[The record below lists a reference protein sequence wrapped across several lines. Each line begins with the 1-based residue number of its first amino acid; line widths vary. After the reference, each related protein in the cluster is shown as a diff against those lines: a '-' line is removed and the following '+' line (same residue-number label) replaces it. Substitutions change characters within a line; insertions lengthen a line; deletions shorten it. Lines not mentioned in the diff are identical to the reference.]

1 MKKILLLLSLVVF
14 MFLIAIG
21 QADAGKFEKKIS
33 AALRAQIAAKNDYVK
48 SPTSE
53 KFKELKEM
61 GLQEARNQIVFLH
74 SKRKPSKSQLK
85 YLTGLGMKIFAD
97 SWVAPVGNHPTGYL
111 IAKIPVNKINRL
123 AKKSF
128 VTKLETAERILA
140 PQNDEAATSI
150 KADEVWDN
158 FGWTGS
164 GVKIAVLDSGLDTTH
179 DDIPTPIASKD
190 YSNYPNLDEDI
201 ENQVTGH
208 GTHVAGSAVGR
219 GTLSN
224 GKYRGIAP
232 DADLIFLKIGND
244 SSSSA
249 SFSAMV
255 AAIMAAVDDGADII
269 NISYSGYASHKD
281 GSDEICQAVDYA
293 KSKGVIVFAA
303 AGNEGKRQKHYSGTV
318 NAESESDFIE
328 MDVAG
333 YVSIDMNWF
342 DGLGVSND
350 LHMKLFDADKQE
362 ISVYT
367 FRDSES
373 SRGTELEVLSVFV
386 QEGVYYIKVENNSN
400 SDQFFH
406 LYSLSSFVTFDNAD
420 PNYTVQ
426 IPALADGVVAVAS
439 YTTRPSWT
447 NYLGD
452 FYDFGGL
459 IGEISSF
466 SSRGPRIDGEKKPS
480 VAAPGDSI
488 ISARDKIQVLGGADY
503 LIIDNDG
510 TNDGNGPA
518 DYMVLQGTSM
528 SAPVVAGGAA
538 LLMQANPSFKGDP
551 DGLLDLMQKTASKG
565 NNWDNLWGYG
575 KINLLAALEAIPSP
589 TPSPSPTPEIT
600 PSPTPT
606 ETSVPTP
613 VPSPTIEP
621 TPIIPPTPLPSPTET
636 SSPKPT
642 PTETSA
648 PTPIPSPTIT
658 VTPTPIP
665 TVEPTL
671 IILPPPIP
679 TPTTEYTPEPPPIP
693 SPTPTI
699 ADEGGGGVDEPFSEG
714 FEVQYTVPE
723 NEAVDVE
730 TDVGKIKIS
739 YNQYING
746 DKLMLDR
753 NGSGVEFRVEEI
765 ETNLQVTL
773 YPDEK
778 NLIIIPSEP
787 LESGTT
793 YTLKIFRSGIK
804 AANAGGTQMDH
815 DFTMKLT
822 TKSQ

>member
-1 MKKILLLLSLVVF
+1 MKKFLLSLLLFVF
-14 MFLIAIG
+14 SIAFALG
-21 QADAGKFEKKIS
+21 QADAGKGAEKIS
-33 AALRAQIAAKNDYVK
+33 ATLRAQIAAKNDYVAAPM
-48 SPTSE
+48 SD
-53 KFKELKEM
+53 KFKSLKEM
-61 GLQEARNQIVFLH
+61 GLQEANNQIIFLH
-74 SKRKPSKSQLK
+74 FKKKPTQKQIKSLAR
-85 YLTGLGMKIFAD
+85 LGVEVFSD
-97 SWVAPVGNHPTGYL
+97 SWIPPVGNHSTGYMT
-111 IAKIPVNKINRL
+111 AKIPINKINRL

-179 DDIPTPIASKD
+179 DDIPEPIASED

-219 GTLSN
+219 GILSN
-224 GKYRGIAP
+224 GKYKGIAHG
-232 DADLIFLKIGND
+232 ADLIFLKIGDD
-244 SSSSA
+244 SSSGA
-249 SFSAMV
+249 SFSAMT
-255 AAIMAAVDDGADII
+255 AAIMAAVDDYGADII
-269 NISYSGYASHKD
+269 NISYGGFDSFKD

-303 AGNEGKRQKHYSGTV
+303 AGNEGARQKHYSGTV
-318 NAESESDFIE
+318 RANSETDYLK

-362 ISVYT
+362 ISIYT

-386 QEGVYYIKVENNSN
+386 STGSYYIKVENNSN
-400 SDQFFH
+400 NDQFFH
-406 LYSLSSFVTFDNAD
+406 LYSLNSWVTFDNAD
-420 PNYTVQ
+420 ADYTVQ
-426 IPALADGVVAVAS
+426 TPALADGAVAVAS
-439 YTTRPSWT
+439 YTTRLSWT

-636 SSPKPT
+636 P
-642 PTETSA
+642 A

-671 IILPPPIP
+671 VIPPTPIP
-679 TPTTEYTPEPPPIP
+679 TPTTEYTPEPPPNP

-730 TDVGKIKIS
+730 TDTVIKVI
-739 YNQYING
+739 YNQSING
-746 DKLMLDR
+746 DPLALDK
-753 NGSGVEFRVEEI
+753 NGSKVEFRVEGTEV
-765 ETNLQVTL
+765 NLPVTL
-773 YPDEK
+773 YVRYPDTNK
-778 NLIIIPSEP
+778 LIITPSEP

-793 YTLKIFRSGIK
+793 YTLKIFLSGIK
-804 AANAGGTQMDH
+804 AANNGGTQMDN

-822 TKSQ
+822 TKYQ